1 MAVPAFAQP
10 LIDTVAS
17 IDSLVINADYVYVAK
32 IIKVR
37 DEPIPGGS
45 EMPGFDFDVEEYLKV
60 PMGEELTPE
69 IKQRGMFV
77 APPTTKYKDW
87 MHRSCRLL
95 IIYNDSSPHHPTVIE
110 LTPDRPD
117 VFTAD
122 FRLLHDPNQ
131 IIQAARDAVERTPS
145 NVLRLRTCRLMI
157 PSDLYKGT
165 RWEDGAGLML
175 EVPADV
181 QLEKWAIELLH
192 HENPSNRL
200 QAAQSLR
207 YFKSERN
214 AKLVAKLLNDPV
226 SDVRY
231 AASQTL
237 KRWEMEAK
245 PPALS
250 REKQEP

>member
-1 MAVPAFAQP
+1 M
-10 LIDTVAS
+10 
-17 IDSLVINADYVYVAK
+17 
-32 IIKVR
+32 
-37 DEPIPGGS
+37 
-45 EMPGFDFDVEEYLKV
+45 
-60 PMGEELTPE
+60 
-69 IKQRGMFV
+69 
-77 APPTTKYKDW
+77 
-87 MHRSCRLL
+87 
-95 IIYNDSSPHHPTVIE
+95 IE

-145 NVLRLRTCRLMI
+145 NVLRLRTCRLMV
-157 PSDLYKGT
+157 PRDLYKGT

-231 AASQTL
+231 AASQSL